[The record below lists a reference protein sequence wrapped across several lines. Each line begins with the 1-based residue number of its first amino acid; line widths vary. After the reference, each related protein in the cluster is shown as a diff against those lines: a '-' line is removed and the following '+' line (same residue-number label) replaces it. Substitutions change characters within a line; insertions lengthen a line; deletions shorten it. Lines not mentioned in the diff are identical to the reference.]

1 MVSVR
6 TFTSGK
12 SLLKPHSPFSSMAF
26 KVNVAMNGKTYKVE
40 SDNEELAGHSI
51 GMLSQEQLFQVIL
64 MATNSQSPVQVIKQA
79 FVV

>member
-1 MVSVR
+1 
-6 TFTSGK
+6 
-12 SLLKPHSPFSSMAF
+12 
-26 KVNVAMNGKTYKVE
+26 MNGKTYKVE

-79 FVV
+79 FVVWKQLMAHDYTKSYYHMKQAWKKGQN